1 MKRLKSR
8 TIEMLILPLVFASTS
23 AIADSHE
30 QEYDEKFHDKCG
42 ISMNLDRGMVHQLD
56 LTDEQKAKLK
66 SIREAHKQEKKQTNV
81 NRKVEQK
88 ERHQRMQAIVL
99 ESEFNHAKAN
109 GFAQE
114 VAAIQAERSVQMMKN
129 KHEMLSVLTTEQK
142 AKFVQLQD
150 DRQKECSNK
159 RHQRNDSNMAE

>member
-23 AIADSHE
+23 AIADNHG
-30 QEYDEKFHDKCG
+30 QKYDEKFHDKCG
-42 ISMNLDRGMVHQLD
+42 ISMNLDRGMMNQLD

-66 SIREAHKQEKKQTNV
+66 SIREAHKQEKEQTYV
-81 NRKVEQK
+81 NQKAEQK
-88 ERHQRMQAIVL
+88 DRHQRMQSIVL

-114 VAAIQAERSVQMMKN
+114 VAAIQAERRVQMMKN

-142 AKFVQLQD
+142 TKFVQLQD
-150 DRQKECSNK
+150 DRQKECRNK